1 MRDFLPEPTMK
12 LKVIEKKAR
21 RIAQLYGYSEVITPI
36 LESYELLTSKIGE
49 EIRSR
54 MYAFKD
60 LGGRNVALRPEFTAS
75 IARLAS
81 TTLRTWPKPLR
92 IFCAGRLYRYDEPQH
107 GRFREFWQ
115 ANYELLGSSRPEAD
129 AEIMLLANDFLKKL
143 GLKNFSF
150 KIGHVNVLKEIL
162 KQEEVE
168 EPTINKIM
176 HLMDKRQYN
185 KTLNLLRKNETTNLC
200 SRTIEELVKIQ
211 GRTSSEI
218 MEKMEQSVEKYKKAV
233 NAIDNLKQILE
244 LVMNVDENINIKVE
258 PGFARGLEYYTGM
271 IFEIFVPEM
280 NIALGGGGRYDKLIE
295 LFGGEPTPAVGVAPG
310 LDRIFLATEKQKI
323 IVAKRKQK
331 KLIVIPVQ
339 NELIIEAIKVAHTIR
354 EAEIPSQVEVMGRN
368 MTKAL
373 EDADR
378 RQKDYAIILG
388 DKELREGK
396 MVIRDLKKR
405 TQQTIKMEKLAE
417 FLGKTL
423 S

>member
-1 MRDFLPEPTMK
+1 
-12 LKVIEKKAR
+12 
-21 RIAQLYGYSEVITPI
+21 
-36 LESYELLTSKIGE
+36 
-49 EIRSR
+49 
-54 MYAFKD
+54 
-60 LGGRNVALRPEFTAS
+60 
-75 IARLAS
+75 
-81 TTLRTWPKPLR
+81 
-92 IFCAGRLYRYDEPQH
+92 
-107 GRFREFWQ
+107 
-115 ANYELLGSSRPEAD
+115 
-129 AEIMLLANDFLKKL
+129 
-143 GLKNFSF
+143 
-150 KIGHVNVLKEIL
+150 
-162 KQEEVE
+162 
-168 EPTINKIM
+168 
-176 HLMDKRQYN
+176 
-185 KTLNLLRKNETTNLC
+185 
-200 SRTIEELVKIQ
+200 
-211 GRTSSEI
+211 
-218 MEKMEQSVEKYKKAV
+218 
-233 NAIDNLKQILE
+233 
-244 LVMNVDENINIKVE
+244 
-258 PGFARGLEYYTGM
+258 M